1 MAKPKR
7 HLPMSATIAIII
19 HVVAVALFVI
29 GYQIK
34 HEYAPGSRTNINTV
48 TAKVINTK
56 ILAEE
61 KRRKELERLK
71 QAKQAEERLKKEE
84 RKKKKEE
91 RTGEQNIYLK

>member
-7 HLPMSATIAIII
+7 HLPMSVTIAIII

-34 HEYAPGSRTNINTV
+34 REYILDPETNINTIK
-48 TAKVINTK
+48 AKVINAK

-61 KRRKELERLK
+61 KRQKELEELKKAKKAEEKLK
-71 QAKQAEERLKKEE
+71 QEE
-84 RKKKKEE
+84 KKKK
-91 RTGEQNIYLK
+91 ILKLLID